1 MEAYEDGEGGEGGG
15 QVSEAGVEL
24 GGVTRCH
31 VGSVT
36 EERRNWSSEFI
47 DVEIELVSVCL
58 YLANTLWLP
67 SPALQAPSFAR

>member
-24 GGVTRCH
+24 GGVTRRH

-47 DVEIELVSVCL
+47 DVEIELVSVC
-58 YLANTLWLP
+58 
-67 SPALQAPSFAR
+67 

>member
-24 GGVTRCH
+24 GGVTWCH

-47 DVEIELVSVCL
+47 DVEIELVSVC
-58 YLANTLWLP
+58 
-67 SPALQAPSFAR
+67 